1 MMENVKYRA
10 DGETLV
16 IELSGHIDSANAA
29 EVESAVTAARG
40 TGDFKKV
47 VVDCSGLN
55 YVSSAGLRVILRL
68 KKAVADTSLINV
80 SPEVYDILDVTG
92 FTEMM
97 SVQKAYRMISVEGC
111 EVIGQ
116 GANGKVYRIDP
127 DTIVKVYLDPDSI
140 GEIRRERELAR
151 TAFVLGVPTAIPYD
165 VVRIEGGGY
174 GSVFEML
181 NADSFAKL
189 LIEGKKTVDEIAA
202 MSIELLKTIHS
213 TKVDPETMPD
223 MKAVAVGWAEYLKD
237 YLPDDQWKKLCA
249 LIKAVPDDDH
259 MLHGDYHLKNVM
271 LQNGESILIDMDT
284 LCHGHPIFELACMR
298 NAYKGFSSVDH
309 SAVLRFLG
317 IPYETSCLLFKKML
331 SLYLGTEDDAVLKSV
346 EDKAEL
352 IGNTRL
358 MRRCI
363 RRVGLDNEEGKAF
376 IDFCK
381 KRFGELLPTIDTLT
395 F

>member
-1 MMENVKYRA
+1 MENVKCRA
-10 DGETLV
+10 EGEELI

-29 EVESAVTAARG
+29 AVEDAVIAARN
-40 TGDFKKV
+40 TGDFKKIT
-47 VVDCSGLN
+47 VDCGSLK

-68 KKAVADTSLINV
+68 KKAVADTGLINV
-80 SPEVYDILDVTG
+80 SPEVYDILDMTG

-97 SVQKAYRMISVEGC
+97 NVQKAYRVVSVEGC

-151 TAFVLGVPTAIPYD
+151 TAFVLGIPTAIPYD
-165 VVRIEGGGY
+165 VVKIEGGGF

-189 LIEGKKTVDEIAA
+189 LIKGEKTIDEIAE
-202 MSIELLKTIHS
+202 MSVELLKTIHA

-223 MKAVAVGWAEYLKD
+223 MKAVATGWAEFLKD
-237 YLPDDQWKKLCA
+237 YLPDDQWSKLCS

-298 NAYKGFSSVDH
+298 NAYVGYSSVDH
-309 SAVLRFLG
+309 NVVKEFLG
-317 IPYETSCLLFKKML
+317 IPYETAYVLWHKILK
-331 SLYLGTEDDAVLKSV
+331 LYLGTEDEAVLKDV

-352 IGNTRL
+352 VGITRM

-363 RRVGLDNEEGKAF
+363 RRMGLDTEDGRAF
-376 IDFCK
+376 LAFCK
-381 KRFGELLPTIDTLT
+381 KRFSELLPVIDTLT

>member
-1 MMENVKYRA
+1 
-10 DGETLV
+10 
-16 IELSGHIDSANAA
+16 
-29 EVESAVTAARG
+29 
-40 TGDFKKV
+40 
-47 VVDCSGLN
+47 
-55 YVSSAGLRVILRL
+55 
-68 KKAVADTSLINV
+68 
-80 SPEVYDILDVTG
+80 
-92 FTEMM
+92 
-97 SVQKAYRMISVEGC
+97 
-111 EVIGQ
+111 
-116 GANGKVYRIDP
+116 
-127 DTIVKVYLDPDSI
+127 
-140 GEIRRERELAR
+140 
-151 TAFVLGVPTAIPYD
+151 
-165 VVRIEGGGY
+165 
-174 GSVFEML
+174 
-181 NADSFAKL
+181 
-189 LIEGKKTVDEIAA
+189 
-202 MSIELLKTIHS
+202 
-213 TKVDPETMPD
+213 MPD

>member
-1 MMENVKYRA
+1 MENVKYRA
-10 DGETLV
+10 DGDALV
-16 IELSGHIDSANAA
+16 IELSGHIDSSNAA
-29 EVESAVTAARG
+29 AAEQAITAARESG
-40 TGDFKKV
+40 SFSKV
-47 VVDCSGLN
+47 TVDCADLS
-55 YVSSAGLRVILRL
+55 YISSAGLRVILRL
-68 KKAVADTSLINV
+68 KKAIPDTCLTNV
-80 SPEVYDILDVTG
+80 STEVYEIFDMTG

-97 SVQKAYRMISVEGC
+97 DVQKAYRVLSVEGC

-151 TAFVLGVPTAIPYD
+151 TAFVLGIPTAIPYD
-165 VVRIEGGGY
+165 VVKIEGGGF

-189 LIEGKKTVDEIAA
+189 LIKGEKTIDEIAE
-202 MSIELLKTIHS
+202 MSVELLKTIHA

-223 MKAVAVGWAEYLKD
+223 MKAVATGWAEFLKD
-237 YLPDDQWKKLCA
+237 YLPDDQWSKLCS

-298 NAYKGFSSVDH
+298 NAYVGYSSVDH
-309 SAVLRFLG
+309 NVVKEFLG
-317 IPYETSCLLFKKML
+317 IPYETAYVLWHKILK
-331 SLYLGTEDDAVLKSV
+331 LYLGTEDEAVLKDV

-352 IGNTRL
+352 VGITRM

-363 RRVGLDNEEGKAF
+363 RRMGLDTEDGRAF
-376 IDFCK
+376 LVFCK
-381 KRFGELLPTIDTLT
+381 KRFSELLPVIDTLT